1 MGHIDW
7 SVPSLITGKPD
18 ARHHQHLL
26 DITSDHSLHQM
37 TDIPTRNDRVLD
49 IFFVKNP
56 TNINKLT
63 TLPPIGLA
71 DHDIVYIE
79 LDTQLK
85 RVRETPRKIMRY
97 DNANWENI
105 RTDLNDTMRTIKD
118 KYTSCKA
125 NELCNIYKVDLIKF
139 IETNIPH
146 KITYK
151 NRLPWVTNNVRK
163 HINK

>member
-1 MGHIDW
+1 MW
-7 SVPSLITGKPD
+7 
-18 ARHHQHLL
+18 R
-26 DITSDHSLHQM
+26 
-37 TDIPTRNDRVLD
+37 
-49 IFFVKNP
+49 
-56 TNINKLT
+56 
-63 TLPPIGLA
+63 
-71 DHDIVYIE
+71 
-79 LDTQLK
+79 K
-85 RVRETPRKIMRY
+85 RVRESQRKIMRY

-118 KYTSCKA
+118 KYISCKA
-125 NELCNIYKVDLIKF
+125 NELCNIFKVDLIKS

>member
-1 MGHIDW
+1 
-7 SVPSLITGKPD
+7 
-18 ARHHQHLL
+18 
-26 DITSDHSLHQM
+26 M
-37 TDIPTRNDRVLD
+37 TDIPTRNDRVLHL
-49 IFFVKNP
+49 FFVNNP
-56 TNINKLT
+56 TSLNKLT
-63 TLPPIGLA
+63 TLPPIGLV

-79 LDTQLK
+79 LDMWRK
-85 RVRETPRKIMRY
+85 RVRESPRKIMRY

-118 KYTSCKA
+118 KYISCKA
-125 NELCNIYKVDLIKF
+125 NELCNMFKVDLIKS